1 MVHITYRGEN
11 SSLNLYGI
19 RFEPGKPQ
27 LVIDPELINQFNH
40 RGDFTVEVV
49 ASEASTP
56 VEAPSSGSESGSE
69 EEAELTLTA
78 LKEQAKA
85 ASIKGYST
93 MNKQELIEAL
103 EAQSKADFYA
113 DAPTS

>member
-27 LVIDPELINQFNH
+27 LVVDLELINQFNRH
-40 RGDFTVEVV
+40 DDFTVEEVAEV
-49 ASEASTP
+49 ASEVSTP
-56 VEAPSSGSESGSE
+56 VEAQSFGYE

>member
-1 MVHITYRGEN
+1 MFYITYRGEN
-11 SSLNLYGI
+11 SSLNLHGI

-27 LVIDPELINQFNH
+27 LVVDAELINQFNH
-40 RGDFTVEVV
+40 RDDFTLEEV
-49 ASEASTP
+49 ASDASTP
-56 VEAPSSGSESGSE
+56 VEAPSSGSE

-113 DAPTS
+113 DAPTT

>member
-19 RFEPGKPQ
+19 RFAPGKPQ
-27 LVIDPELINQFNH
+27 LVVDPELINQFNLH
-40 RGDFTVEVV
+40 DDFTVEEV
-49 ASEASTP
+49 ASEVSTP
-56 VEAPSSGSESGSE
+56 VEAPSSGSE